1 MFHRFLKDKEVSEEK
16 KKTVLSNV
24 RSALEEVLRA
34 NEEGTEEKNTK
45 GKDEEKDSTC
55 RNVGQEED
63 FTDETVEEE
72 RLRVREALAIRPRL
86 GEDFTDETVE
96 EERLRVREA
105 LAIRPR
111 LGEDFTDETVEEER
125 LRVREALA
133 R

>member
-45 GKDEEKDSTC
+45 GKDEEKQIKSKIEEESNKDKQNKAKKGQKEKDSTC

-72 RLRVREALAIRPRL
+72 RLRVREALARRPRL
-86 GEDFTDETVE
+86 GDHSSDQV
-96 EERLRVREA
+96 
-105 LAIRPR
+105 
-111 LGEDFTDETVEEER
+111 
-125 LRVREALA
+125 
-133 R
+133 